1 MISGRYVRLRQLN
14 LVYDALI
21 AHVHNYRGSV
31 IGFAGDAMTC
41 WFSENK
47 RQEAGGSEGL
57 PTAYRLLPSASR
69 AVACALAMQNAMCA
83 FPHLA
88 IKSGDSFVFC
98 RRCAKSLDKPPGDS
112 SRSNKYPMPASAG

>member
-41 WFSENK
+41 WF
-47 RQEAGGSEGL
+47 QEK

-112 SRSNKYPMPASAG
+112 SRSNKYGRIMIRPDTPASAG